1 MKKICV
7 VIPTYNEKENARA
20 IYEAVKREFETRLTN
35 YKYEI
40 LFADNHSTDGTRAI
54 IENIA
59 KEDSHVHAI
68 FNAKNY
74 GQFASPFNAI
84 IKSDADATMTICADF
99 QDPPEL
105 IPSFVA
111 KWEEGYKI
119 VCGVKTKSKENSFVR
134 FLRSVYYKIFK
145 KFASVS
151 VIEHFTGFG
160 IYDRSFVDVLRELDE
175 PEPFIRSL
183 VCELGYNITTVEY
196 TQPRRRAGKS
206 NNNIATLYDAAMLS
220 FTSYTKVPIRALMII
235 GIILFALSLVSFIVF
250 AALKMIIPLL
260 FCTVGIFSS
269 IGYIFLSVIGE
280 YILAIK
286 SKVTRRP
293 LVIEEKRI

>member
-20 IYEAVKREFETRLTN
+20 IYEAVKREFETKLTN
-35 YKYEI
+35 YDYEI
-40 LFADNHSTDGTRAI
+40 LFADNRSTDGTRAI

-59 KEDSHVHAI
+59 KEDPHVHAI
-68 FNAKNY
+68 FNARNY

-105 IPSFVA
+105 ISSFVA

-119 VCGVKTKSKENSFVR
+119 VCGVKTRSKENFFVR
-134 FLRSVYYKIFK
+134 FLRNVYYKIFK

-160 IYDRSFVDVLRELDE
+160 IYDRSFVDILRELDE

-183 VCELGYNITTVEY
+183 VCELGYNITTIEY

-206 NNNIATLYDAAMLS
+206 SNNITTLYDAAMLS
-220 FTSYTKVPIRALMII
+220 FTSYTKVPIRAFMIL
-235 GIILFALSLVSFIVF
+235 GIILFVISIISFIVF

-269 IGYIFLSVIGE
+269 IGYIFLSIIGE

-286 SKVTRRP
+286 AKVTRRP

>member
-1 MKKICV
+1 M
-7 VIPTYNEKENARA
+7 
-20 IYEAVKREFETRLTN
+20 
-35 YKYEI
+35 
-40 LFADNHSTDGTRAI
+40 
-54 IENIA
+54 
-59 KEDSHVHAI
+59 
-68 FNAKNY
+68 
-74 GQFASPFNAI
+74 
-84 IKSDADATMTICADF
+84 
-99 QDPPEL
+99 
-105 IPSFVA
+105 
-111 KWEEGYKI
+111 
-119 VCGVKTKSKENSFVR
+119 
-134 FLRSVYYKIFK
+134 
-145 KFASVS
+145 S

-220 FTSYTKVPIRALMII
+220 FTSYTKFPIRALMIF

-269 IGYIFLSVIGE
+269 VGYIFLSVIGE